1 MKRFISFF
9 LTAMCCAMAL
19 LPTVDANAQ
28 VIVDG
33 IYYKKNAVVK
43 DGGNYYN
50 HLQGD
55 VAIADYVA
63 EAGGTISKISDQAF
77 QKMQPQVRFS
87 LPNTIEEI
95 GDYAFKEATGL
106 QSIQLNEGLMKFG
119 YEVFMNC
126 SNLTTINI
134 PSTLTEISMGTFE
147 GCSSLSS
154 IVLPSNITTIG
165 GHAFAGCTSLQ
176 TVKGSTADD
185 IQVKKIYANAF
196 ADCTNLQHIEFS
208 VLENIEEGAFR
219 NCSKL
224 EHITL
229 PESLIRIGEFVF
241 ANTGLKTVTAN
252 RSIPP
257 GIKANAFDGVD
268 LSQCTLYVPYDSKD
282 KYMEAE
288 VWKKFGKI
296 VGTDNGG
303 VFIDKHKIGVFYYYF
318 YDNFTAKLVPDA
330 SYTNLSGFV
339 SVPVS
344 LTRDGYTYTVTAMEG
359 KVFEG
364 CTQLTEI
371 VLPNTITKL
380 PNRTFFGCSAL
391 TSVTLPSSLKTIG
404 ESAFEQSGI
413 TSITIPSTVTSL
425 GISAFS
431 NCISLTS
438 ISLPDGITAI
448 PESCFEKCGLT
459 NVKISSGAKA
469 IGIRAFAHCVDLPN
483 IIIPA
488 NVTSIGN
495 LSFLG
500 CSKLMSIKCN
510 NPKPVDL
517 SKAPDAFFGVDHE
530 KCYVYVPS
538 GSGISYR
545 NSLEWN
551 SFHNICDE
559 GVNIIIKVGDLYYQL
574 NVDRTAMVTSE
585 TSGTDNYSSLSGE
598 ITVEDK
604 VDYRNLEYKVI
615 GVEPQ
620 AFQNCTG
627 ITKVNLP
634 KVMDIIYG
642 GAFKNCTNLAEI
654 NIPATLTHLDHYAFN
669 GTKLFNDNK
678 DEDGA
683 VYYDHCL
690 IYYPLNSKEGNYEVK
705 PGTRL
710 LASYVFSGDVKLK
723 GLILPE
729 GLQCICKYAL
739 DGMQRLET
747 LSLPSSVYFVA
758 DGFCNN
764 ARKLSTI
771 YNYMKTPLD
780 VSEVKNCFQN
790 VNQSQCTLYVPA
802 GTRTAYQK
810 AEKWKDFS
818 IMEMTAVYTVTFV
831 DYDGRKISV
840 QQVPKGADAIKPN
853 DPKREG
859 YDFTDWDADFTNVQ
873 SDLTVTAQYE
883 RQTYTVLFVD
893 GYNDDEIDTQYIE
906 YGESATEPEVPI
918 HDGYGFIG
926 WDKEFDV
933 ITENIIVTAQYIIP
947 GDANGDGQVN
957 IADVV
962 AIANYLLGNTL
973 KGFIEAAADA
983 NGDKQ
988 IDSTDIVAI
997 TDIIMNNP

>member
-1 MKRFISFF
+1 MKRFTSFF

-106 QSIQLNEGLMKFG
+106 QSIQLNEGLMKLG

-208 VLENIEEGAFR
+208 DLESIEEGAFR

-229 PESLIRIGEFVF
+229 PESLIRIGDFVF

-252 RSIPP
+252 RSFPP

-268 LSQCTLYVPYDSKD
+268 LSQCTLYVPYVSKD

-303 VFIDKHKIGVFYYYF
+303 VFVARCKIGDFYYDF
-318 YDNFTAKLVPDA
+318 YDNFTAKLVWDKSYA
-330 SYTNLSGFV
+330 SLSGFV
-339 SVPVS
+339 AVPVS
-344 LTRDGYTYTVTAMEG
+344 LTREGYTYTVTAIQG
-359 KVFEG
+359 GVFEN
-364 CTQLTEI
+364 CKELTKVI
-371 VLPNTITKL
+371 LPNTITEL
-380 PNRTFFGCSAL
+380 PDETFKGCSAL
-391 TSVTLPSSLKTIG
+391 TSVTLPTSLKRIG
-404 ESAFEQSGI
+404 KSAFEESGI
-413 TSITIPSTVTSL
+413 TSINIPSTVTSL
-425 GISAFS
+425 GISAFK
-431 NCISLTS
+431 NCKSLTS
-438 ISLPDGITAI
+438 ISLSDGITDI
-448 PESCFEKCGLT
+448 PNYCFEKSGLN
-459 NVKISSGAKA
+459 NVKIPSAAKA
-469 IGIRAFAHCVDLPN
+469 IGIRAFGDCFDLSS
-483 IIIPA
+483 IIISV
-488 NVTSIGN
+488 NVTSIGDAA
-495 LSFLG
+495 FLG
-500 CSKLMSIKCN
+500 CSELMSIKCN

-517 SKAPDAFFGVDHE
+517 SSAPSVFFGVNHK

-538 GSGISYR
+538 GSGIPYR
-545 NSLEWN
+545 NAREWS

-559 GVNIIIKVGDLYYQL
+559 GVNKIIKIGDLYYQL

-642 GAFKNCTNLAEI
+642 SAFKNCTNLADI

-764 ARKLSTI
+764 AKKLSTI

-780 VSEVKNCFQN
+780 VSEVKNCFENVSQN
-790 VNQSQCTLYVPA
+790 LCTLYVPA
-802 GTRTAYQK
+802 GKRTTYQK

-818 IMEMTAVYTVTFV
+818 IMEMTAVYTVTFE

-840 QQVPKGADAIKPN
+840 QQVPKDADAIKPN
-853 DPKREG
+853 DPNREG
-859 YDFTDWDADFTNVQ
+859 YDFTGWDEDFTNVQ
-873 SDLTVTAQYE
+873 TDLTVTAQYE

-893 GYNDDEIDTQYIE
+893 GYTDGVLDTQYIE
-906 YGESATEPEVPI
+906 YGESAIEPEVLT
-918 HDGYGFIG
+918 HDGYAFIG

-947 GDANGDGQVN
+947 GDVNGDGQVN
-957 IADVV
+957 IADAV
-962 AIANYLLGNTL
+962 AIANYLLGKTV
-973 KGFIEAAADA
+973 KGFNEAAADINFDGVINIA
-983 NGDKQ
+983 
-988 IDSTDIVAI
+988 DIVAVANI
-997 TDIIMNNP
+997 LLSGK